1 MLQNTLTLYRNAYAG
16 LSREVW
22 LLAIISLINRAG
34 TMVFPFMTIYLT
46 QSRHFTLKEAGII
59 MSFFGLGSL
68 LGAYL
73 GGWLTDRIGE
83 YKVQF
88 WSLIGTSV
96 VLLFI
101 LKMETFWGIA
111 AMAFLLS
118 LVADAFRPAN
128 KVAVSNYS
136 KPENMTRSFALL
148 RLAVNLGFAIG
159 PAMGGIL
166 AAWKG
171 YDWLFYADAITCFL
185 AALLLRLTLKDNF
198 KSRQAVMAAKTSPQA
213 TLPLNSPYKDR
224 HFLYFLIIIGLL
236 AFAFLQIFY
245 TIPVFFKQDLGLD
258 EAQIGLFMGLNGL
271 IIVLLEMPMVYKA
284 EQKYT
289 KFYTMK
295 LGAVLIGLGF
305 LCFLIPAAT
314 FAAALGIIILTI
326 GEIYYMPFASAWVAS
341 RSSEANRGQY
351 MALYTI
357 AWATASVIAP
367 SAGFLI
373 IEQLG
378 FNGLWLILAT
388 IGLLGAFGFGVLGR
402 RVESADGRVQVSSLR
417 SSEQ

>member
-1 MLQNTLTLYRNAYAG
+1 MLQNTINLYKNAYAG

-22 LLAIISLINRAG
+22 LLSLISLINRAG

-73 GGWLTDRIGE
+73 GGWLTDRIGN

-88 WSLIGTSV
+88 WSLIGTSI

-136 KPENMTRSFALL
+136 QPENITRSFALL

-171 YDWLFYADAITCFL
+171 YDWLFYADALTCFL
-185 AALLLRLTLKDNF
+185 AAILFKITLKDDFNA
-198 KSRQAVMAAKTSPQA
+198 RQKMATVKDKPKAPT
-213 TLPLNSPYKDR
+213 NSPYKDT
-224 HFLYFLIIIGLL
+224 HFMYFLIIIGLL

-245 TIPVFFKQDLGLD
+245 TIPVFFKQDLALD

-271 IIVLLEMPMVYKA
+271 IIVLFEMPMVYKA
-284 EQKYT
+284 EQQYT
-289 KFYTMK
+289 QFFTMK
-295 LGAVLIGLGF
+295 MGALLIGLGF

-341 RSSEANRGQY
+341 RASDANRGQY

-367 SAGFLI
+367 SAGFLM

-378 FNGLWLILAT
+378 FNGLWLILST
-388 IGLLGAFGFGVLGR
+388 IGFLGALGFWILGKQIER
-402 RVESADGRVQVSSLR
+402 DTKIAPISSG
-417 SSEQ
+417 

>member
-1 MLQNTLTLYRNAYAG
+1 MLQNTINLYKNAYAG

-22 LLAIISLINRAG
+22 LLSLISLINRAG

-73 GGWLTDRIGE
+73 GGWLTDRIGN

-88 WSLIGTSV
+88 WSLIGTSI

-136 KPENMTRSFALL
+136 QPENITRSFALL

-171 YDWLFYADAITCFL
+171 YDWLFYADALTCFL
-185 AALLLRLTLKDNF
+185 AAILFKITLKDDF
-198 KSRQAVMAAKTSPQA
+198 KARQKMATVKDKPKAPT
-213 TLPLNSPYKDR
+213 NSPYKDT
-224 HFLYFLIIIGLL
+224 HFMYFLIIIGLL
-236 AFAFLQIFY
+236 AFAFSQYSMLFKDIFN
-245 TIPVFFKQDLGLD
+245 KCLS
-258 EAQIGLFMGLNGL
+258 L
-271 IIVLLEMPMVYKA
+271 IHI
-284 EQKYT
+284 
-289 KFYTMK
+289 
-295 LGAVLIGLGF
+295 
-305 LCFLIPAAT
+305 
-314 FAAALGIIILTI
+314 
-326 GEIYYMPFASAWVAS
+326 
-341 RSSEANRGQY
+341 
-351 MALYTI
+351 
-357 AWATASVIAP
+357 
-367 SAGFLI
+367 
-373 IEQLG
+373 
-378 FNGLWLILAT
+378 
-388 IGLLGAFGFGVLGR
+388 
-402 RVESADGRVQVSSLR
+402 
-417 SSEQ
+417 

>member
-1 MLQNTLTLYRNAYAG
+1 MLQNTINLYKNAYAG

-22 LLAIISLINRAG
+22 LLSLISLINRAG

-73 GGWLTDRIGE
+73 GGWLTDRIGN

-88 WSLIGTSV
+88 WSLIGTSI

-136 KPENMTRSFALL
+136 QPENITRSFALL

-171 YDWLFYADAITCFL
+171 YDWLFYADALTCFL
-185 AALLLRLTLKDNF
+185 AAILFKITLKDDF
-198 KSRQAVMAAKTSPQA
+198 KARQKMATVKDKPKAPT
-213 TLPLNSPYKDR
+213 NSPYKDT
-224 HFLYFLIIIGLL
+224 HFMYFLIIIGLL

-245 TIPVFFKQDLGLD
+245 TIPVFFKQDLALD

-271 IIVLLEMPMVYKA
+271 IIVLFEMPMVYKA
-284 EQKYT
+284 EQQYT
-289 KFYTMK
+289 QFFTMK
-295 LGAVLIGLGF
+295 MGALLIGLGF

-341 RSSEANRGQY
+341 RASDANRGQY

-367 SAGFLI
+367 SAGFLM

-378 FNGLWLILAT
+378 FNGLWLILST
-388 IGLLGAFGFGVLGR
+388 IGFLGALGFWILGKQIER
-402 RVESADGRVQVSSLR
+402 DTKIAPISSG
-417 SSEQ
+417 

>member
-1 MLQNTLTLYRNAYAG
+1 MLQNTINLYKNAYAG

-22 LLAIISLINRAG
+22 LLSLISLINRAG

-73 GGWLTDRIGE
+73 GGWLTDRIGN

-88 WSLIGTSV
+88 WSLIGTSI

-136 KPENMTRSFALL
+136 QPENITRSFALL

-171 YDWLFYADAITCFL
+171 YDWLFYADALTCFL
-185 AALLLRLTLKDNF
+185 AAILFKITLKDDF
-198 KSRQAVMAAKTSPQA
+198 KARQKMATVKDKPKAPT
-213 TLPLNSPYKDR
+213 NSPYKDT
-224 HFLYFLIIIGLL
+224 HFMYFLIIIGLL

-245 TIPVFFKQDLGLD
+245 TIPVFFKQDLALD

-271 IIVLLEMPMVYKA
+271 IIVLFEMPMVYKA
-284 EQKYT
+284 EQQYT
-289 KFYTMK
+289 QFFTMK
-295 LGAVLIGLGF
+295 MGALLIGLGF

-341 RSSEANRGQY
+341 RASNANRGQY

-367 SAGFLI
+367 SAGFLM

-378 FNGLWLILAT
+378 FNSLWLILST
-388 IGLLGAFGFGVLGR
+388 IGFLGALGFWILGKQIER
-402 RVESADGRVQVSSLR
+402 DTKIAPVSSG
-417 SSEQ
+417 

>member
-1 MLQNTLTLYRNAYAG
+1 MLQNTLILYRNAYAG
-16 LSREVW
+16 LSKEVW
-22 LLAIISLINRAG
+22 LLALISLINRAG

-68 LGAYL
+68 IGAYI

-88 WSLIGTSV
+88 WSLIGTAI
-96 VLLFI
+96 VLLFV
-101 LKMETFWGIA
+101 LRMETFWGIS
-111 AMAFLLS
+111 AMAFTLS

-136 KPENMTRSFALL
+136 QPENITRSFALL
-148 RLAVNLGFAIG
+148 RLATNLGFAIG

-171 YDWLFYADAITCFL
+171 YDWLFYADAITCFS
-185 AALLLRLTLKDNF
+185 AAVLFRLTLKNEF
-198 KSRQAVMAAKTSPQA
+198 KTRRKMATEKTIDAPITPAS
-213 TLPLNSPYKDR
+213 SPYQDT
-224 HFLYFLIIIGLL
+224 HFMYFLIIIGLL

-245 TIPVFFKQDLGLD
+245 TIPVFFKQGLALN

-271 IIVLLEMPMVYKA
+271 VIVLFEMPMVYKA

-289 KFYTMK
+289 QFYIMK
-295 LGAVLIGLGF
+295 IGAVFVGLGF
-305 LCFLIPAAT
+305 LCFLIPAAI
-314 FAAALGIIILTI
+314 FAAALGIIVLTI

-341 RSSEANRGQY
+341 RASDANRGQY

-357 AWATASVIAP
+357 AWAIASVVAP

-378 FNGLWLILAT
+378 FNGLWFILSA
-388 IGLLGAFGFGVLGR
+388 IGLLGALGFGLLGKQ
-402 RVESADGRVQVSSLR
+402 VEGNAVGKLNV
-417 SSEQ
+417 